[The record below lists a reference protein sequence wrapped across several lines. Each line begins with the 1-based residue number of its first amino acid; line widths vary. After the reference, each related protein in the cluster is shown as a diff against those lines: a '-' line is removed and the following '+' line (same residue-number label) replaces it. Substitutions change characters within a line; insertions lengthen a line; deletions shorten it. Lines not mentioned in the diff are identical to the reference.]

1 MPTKNELVM
10 TPAVISGTPAPIMPA
25 RKEMTVQDLWGI
37 LSRRRG
43 IVLGVLLLTI
53 VVAAILFA
61 TSTRLYSAS
70 AEIQVQKESADALS
84 MDTMM
89 GAEPPSDSVE
99 SNVNLQ
105 TQAQILQSDS
115 LALQVIKELNLEGS
129 PDFRSHFS
137 PIGWVIGLFAPA
149 GIPDPRNVPLEEAP
163 ARRAGLIKA
172 FEGHLKV
179 SPVSGTRL
187 INIEYL
193 STSPQTAAAVVNK
206 LVEDLTDYNFE
217 TRHNATREASAW
229 LGNQLNELRKQ
240 SEDLQAKVVALQ
252 RDSGVFAFGQTD
264 SQGHEQVFTPALDQL
279 QQSTSQLEQAQAA
292 RIMKG
297 ALYQVVKDGDPELIS
312 GLAGNGMLSGASAS
326 VTGSLTLLQS
336 LRSEEAQTQ
345 AKLNELSAKFGPG
358 YPKVAELQSNLDSTQ
373 KSIRA
378 EVARIAA
385 RVQNDYTVAQ
395 QIENK
400 DRAIFL
406 DEKSQ
411 AEAQNDKAVA
421 IPDCAAG
428 GDPKP
433 DSL

>member
-10 TPAVISGTPAPIMPA
+10 TPAVISGTPAPIMPV

-53 VVAAILFA
+53 VVAGILFA

-89 GAEPPSDSVE
+89 GAEPTSDSVE
-99 SNVNLQ
+99 LNVNLQ

-129 PDFRSHFS
+129 RDFRSHFS
-137 PIGWVIGLFAPA
+137 PIGWVIGPFAPA

-297 ALYQVVKDGDPELIS
+297 ALYQVVKEWRPGTHL
-312 GLAGNGMLSGASAS
+312 GACRERYAQRCVGERDRFAHAAAESAQRGGAD
-326 VTGSLTLLQS
+326 TG
-336 LRSEEAQTQ
+336 
-345 AKLNELSAKFGPG
+345 
-358 YPKVAELQSNLDSTQ
+358 
-373 KSIRA
+373 
-378 EVARIAA
+378 
-385 RVQNDYTVAQ
+385 
-395 QIENK
+395 
-400 DRAIFL
+400 
-406 DEKSQ
+406 
-411 AEAQNDKAVA
+411 
-421 IPDCAAG
+421 
-428 GDPKP
+428 
-433 DSL
+433 